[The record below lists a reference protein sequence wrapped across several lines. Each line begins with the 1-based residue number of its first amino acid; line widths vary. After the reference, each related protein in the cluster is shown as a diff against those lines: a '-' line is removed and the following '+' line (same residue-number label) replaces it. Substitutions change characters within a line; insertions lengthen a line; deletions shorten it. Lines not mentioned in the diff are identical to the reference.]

1 MSKCKKIAFFNHKG
15 GVSKTTTVFNVGWML
30 ASKGKKVIMVD
41 ADSQCN
47 LTGMV
52 MGFKGLDELDENKDN
67 IKVALAPAFE
77 SRPKLIEAVDCFQI
91 DEQENLYLLPG
102 NIKFAEY
109 DITLGMA
116 QTISDSLVTL
126 QNLPG
131 AINYLLD
138 ETAKKYNA
146 DYILIDMSPSLSSIN
161 QNLFMISDYFIIPT
175 APDYFSVM
183 ALDSLSNVLPKW
195 YAQSKRLQN
204 NEILQEAEYKFPT
217 KTPKFLGIIIQKFDV
232 DKNSNKPTKGFK
244 KWFNKVNECTR
255 NKLIPMLEK
264 SSMILCK
271 SIYTK
276 DYLLAEIAY
285 FKSLITYSQTH
296 LKPVFELTAEELEQS
311 GKVLTNSENNIEN
324 FKELFS
330 NLADSIVS
338 MTDAEC

>member
-1 MSKCKKIAFFNHKG
+1 MCKKIAFFNHKG

-52 MGFKGLDELDENKDN
+52 MGFKGLDELDKNQENIRD
-67 IKVALAPAFE
+67 ALSPAFE
-77 SRPKLIEAVDCFQI
+77 SRPKLIKPVECFEI
-91 DEQENLYLLPG
+91 EDRKNLYLLPG

-138 ETAKKYNA
+138 ETAKKYDA

-175 APDYFSVM
+175 NPDYFSVM
-183 ALDSLSNVLPKW
+183 ALESLANILPKW
-195 YAQSKRLQN
+195 YKQSERLQE
-204 NEILQEAEYKFPT
+204 NEILQNAEYKFPH
-217 KTPKFLGIIIQKFDV
+217 KTPKFLGNIIQNYRQRLKE
-232 DKNSNKPTKGFK
+232 PTKAFQ
-244 KWFNKVNECTR
+244 KWIEKINSHTNNILSPILNKNNMLLENYYNENYNLSKIPNFNG
-255 NKLIPMLEK
+255 LIAISQEKSKPVYMLEDK
-264 SSMILCK
+264 DLQQGSMV
-271 SIYTK
+271 
-276 DYLLAEIAY
+276 AETLKININE
-285 FKSLITYSQTH
+285 FRTTFENLTEEIIRLIN
-296 LKPVFELTAEELEQS
+296 AES
-311 GKVLTNSENNIEN
+311 
-324 FKELFS
+324 
-330 NLADSIVS
+330 
-338 MTDAEC
+338 

>member
-1 MSKCKKIAFFNHKG
+1 MNNCKKIAFFNHKG

-52 MGFKGLDELDENKDN
+52 MGFKGLDELDETKDN
-67 IKVALAPAFE
+67 IKSNLAPAFE
-77 SRPKLIEAVDCFQI
+77 SRPRLIEPVNCFELE
-91 DEQENLYLLPG
+91 DRENLYLLPG

-138 ETAKKYNA
+138 VTAKKYNA

-175 APDYFSVM
+175 VPDYFSVM
-183 ALDSLSNVLPKW
+183 ALDSLSEVLPQW
-195 YAQSKRLQN
+195 YNQSSRLQS
-204 NEILQEAEYKFPT
+204 NEILQEAEYPFPK
-217 KTPKFLGIIIQKFDV
+217 KTPKFLGNVIQQFNV
-232 DKNSNKPTKGFK
+232 RINKPTQGFA
-244 KWFNKVNECTR
+244 KWFDKINHTTK
-255 NKLIPMLEK
+255 NKLIPKLENNAMTLQK
-264 SSMILCK
+264 NCYSDNYI
-271 SIYTK
+271 
-276 DYLLAEIAY
+276 LAEIQN
-285 FKSLITYSQTH
+285 FNSLITFAQEH
-296 LKPVFELTAEELEQS
+296 NKPVFSLTQ
-311 GKVLTNSENNIEN
+311 
-324 FKELFS
+324 KELSLSGIVWSNSKEKIEAFREIFS
-330 NLADSIVS
+330 TLVDDIVS
-338 MTDAEC
+338 KTNETC

>member
-1 MSKCKKIAFFNHKG
+1 MSQCKKIAFFNHKG

-138 ETAKKYNA
+138 ETVKKYKA

-183 ALDSLSNVLPKW
+183 ALDSLSDVLPKW
-195 YAQSKRLQN
+195 YAQSKRLQD
-204 NEILQEAEYKFPT
+204 NEILQNAEYKFPS
-217 KTPKFLGIIIQKFDV
+217 KTPKFLGNVIQQFNV
-232 DKNSNKPTKGFK
+232 RSNKPTKGFK
-244 KWFNKVNECTR
+244 KWFERINEYT
-255 NKLIPMLEK
+255 NTKFVPSLDKSMLINENCYNHNY
-264 SSMILCK
+264 I
-271 SIYTK
+271 
-276 DYLLAEIAY
+276 LAEISN
-285 FKSLITYSQTH
+285 FNSLITFAQEH
-296 LKPVFELTAEELEQS
+296 NKPVFALTKKNLEQS
-311 GKVLTNSENNIEN
+311 GAIWTSSDKNIEK
-324 FKELFS
+324 FKKLFS
-330 NLADSIVS
+330 DLADSIIRI
-338 MTDAEC
+338 TNAEC

>member
-52 MGFKGLDELDENKDN
+52 MGFKGLDELDENKNN
-67 IKVALAPAFE
+67 IKSNLAPAFE
-77 SRPKLIEAVDCFQI
+77 SRPRLIDPVECCKIKNKD
-91 DEQENLYLLPG
+91 NLYLLAG

-138 ETAKKYNA
+138 VTAEKYDA

-195 YAQSKRLQN
+195 YAQSIRLQK
-204 NEILQEAEYKFPT
+204 NEILQDAEYKFPH
-217 KTPKFLGIIIQKFDV
+217 KTPKFLGNVIQQFNV
-232 DKNSNKPTKGFK
+232 RSNAPTKGFK
-244 KWFNKVNECTR
+244 KWFDKINEYT
-255 NKLIPMLEK
+255 NDKFIPALEK
-264 SSMILCK
+264 KSLLLNSNCYNENYIL
-271 SIYTK
+271 S
-276 DYLLAEIAY
+276 EISN
-285 FKSLITYSQTH
+285 FNSLITYSQEH
-296 LKPVFELTAEELEQS
+296 NKPVFALTKNDLEGHS
-311 GKVLTNSENNIEN
+311 GHILKGSEGSIKKFE
-324 FKELFS
+324 ELFS
-330 NLADSIVS
+330 NLANNIIR
-338 MTDAEC
+338 MTDDKC

>member
-1 MSKCKKIAFFNHKG
+1 MKNCKKIAFFNHKG

-30 ASKGKKVIMVD
+30 ASKGEKVIMVD

-52 MGFKGLDELDENKDN
+52 MGFKGLDELDETRDN
-67 IKVALAPAFE
+67 IKSNLAPAFE
-77 SRPKLIEAVDCFQI
+77 SRPRLIEPVNCFEI
-91 DEQENLYLLPG
+91 ENRENLYLLPG

-138 ETAKKYNA
+138 VTAKKYDA

-183 ALDSLSNVLPKW
+183 ALDSLSDVLPKW
-195 YAQSKRLQN
+195 HKQSLRLQE
-204 NEILQEAEYKFPT
+204 NEVLQHAEYKFPK
-217 KTPKFLGIIIQKFDV
+217 KTPKFLGNVIQQFNVKY
-232 DKNSNKPTKGFK
+232 NQPTQGFI
-244 KWFNKVNECTR
+244 KWFDKINEYT
-255 NKLIPMLEK
+255 NTKLVPSLSNQSMLIDDK
-264 SSMILCK
+264 YYGDNYIL
-271 SIYTK
+271 S
-276 DYLLAEIAY
+276 EISN
-285 FKSLITYSQTH
+285 FNSLITYAQEH
-296 LKPVFELTAEELEQS
+296 NKPVFALNKKDLQQS
-311 GKVLTNSENNIEN
+311 GTVWSSSEGKIED
-324 FKELFS
+324 FEILFS
-330 NLADSIVS
+330 KLADNIISK
-338 MTDAEC
+338 TNAEC

>member
-1 MSKCKKIAFFNHKG
+1 MCKKIAFFNHKG

-52 MGFKGLDELDENKDN
+52 MGFKGLEELDETKDN
-67 IKVALAPAFE
+67 IKIALEPAFK
-77 SRPKLIEAVDCFQI
+77 SRPRLIAPVECFKI
-91 DEQENLYLLPG
+91 DGRENLYLLPG

-131 AINYLLD
+131 AINYLL
-138 ETAKKYNA
+138 EVTAKKYEA

-183 ALDSLSNVLPKW
+183 ALDSLSEVLPKW
-195 YAQSKRLQN
+195 YHQSLRLQK
-204 NEILQEAEYKFPT
+204 NEILQDAEYQFPN
-217 KTPKFLGIIIQKFDV
+217 KIPKFLGNIIQQFNVK
-232 DKNSNKPTKGFK
+232 SNKPTQGFQ
-244 KWFNKVNECTR
+244 KWFDKIN
-255 NKLIPMLEK
+255 
-264 SSMILCK
+264 
-271 SIYTK
+271 IYTK
-276 DYLLAEIAY
+276 TKFIPKMEKDNLLLNAHCYSQDFILSEIPNFNSLIAY
-285 FKSLITYSQTH
+285 SQEH
-296 LKPVFELTAEELEQS
+296 LVPVFELTEEKLKQS
-311 GKVLTNSENNIEN
+311 GAVWTSSKEKIKEFKKV
-324 FKELFS
+324 FS
-330 NLADSIVS
+330 NLADKIIS
-338 MTDAEC
+338 MTNDEC

>member
-1 MSKCKKIAFFNHKG
+1 MSECKKIAFFNHKG

-30 ASKGKKVIMVD
+30 ASQGKKVIMVD

-52 MGFKGLDELDENKDN
+52 MGFKGLEELDENRDN
-67 IKVALAPAFE
+67 IKVALSPAFE
-77 SRPKLIEAVDCFQI
+77 SKPKLIEPVECFKI

-116 QTISDSLVTL
+116 QTVSDSLVTL

-138 ETAKKYNA
+138 ETAKKYEA

-183 ALDSLSNVLPKW
+183 ALDSLSNILPKW
-195 YAQSKRLQN
+195 YKQSLRLQN
-204 NEILQEAEYKFPT
+204 NEILQEAVYKFPS
-217 KTPKFLGIIIQKFDV
+217 KTPKFLGNVIQQFNV
-232 DKNSNKPTKGFK
+232 RSNQPTEGFK
-244 KWFNKVNECTR
+244 KWFNKINEYTN
-255 NKLIPMLEK
+255 NKFIPSLQKESMLVK
-264 SSMILCK
+264 NSCYKDNYILSK
-271 SIYTK
+271 ISN
-276 DYLLAEIAY
+276 
-285 FKSLITYSQTH
+285 FNSLITYAQEH
-296 LKPVFELTAEELEQS
+296 NKPVFALTRDDVSQS
-311 GKVLTNSENNIEN
+311 GAVWSGSKNSIEK
-324 FKELFS
+324 FEELFS
-330 NLADSIVS
+330 ILAKNIISI
-338 MTDAEC
+338 TNEEC

>member
-1 MSKCKKIAFFNHKG
+1 MSECKKIAFFNHKG

-52 MGFKGLDELDENKDN
+52 MGFKELDELDETKDN

-77 SRPKLIEAVDCFQI
+77 SRPKLIEPVECFRI
-91 DEQENLYLLPG
+91 DNQENLYLLPG

-183 ALDSLSNVLPKW
+183 ALDSLSDVLPKW
-195 YAQSKRLQN
+195 YTQSKRLQD
-204 NEILQEAEYKFPT
+204 NEIIQDAEYKFPN
-217 KTPKFLGIIIQKFDV
+217 KTPKFLGNVIQQFNV
-232 DKNSNKPTKGFK
+232 RSNQPTEGFK
-244 KWFNKVNECTR
+244 KWFSKINEYTNDKFVPALNK
-255 NKLIPMLEK
+255 KAMLLETTCYQDNY
-264 SSMILCK
+264 I
-271 SIYTK
+271 
-276 DYLLAEIAY
+276 LAEIAN
-285 FKSLITYSQTH
+285 FNSLITFAQEH
-296 LKPVFELTAEELEQS
+296 NKPVFSLTQEDIKQS
-311 GKVLTNSENNIEN
+311 GAVWTSS
-324 FKELFS
+324 KEKIASFEKLFS
-330 NLADSIVS
+330 DLADNIVS
-338 MTDAEC
+338 MTHGEC

>member
-1 MSKCKKIAFFNHKG
+1 MCKKIAFFNHKG

-52 MGFKGLDELDENKDN
+52 MGFKGLDELAENKNN
-67 IKVALAPAFE
+67 IKDALSYAFE
-77 SRPKLIEAVDCFQI
+77 SVPRVIEPVECFEI
-91 DEQENLYLLPG
+91 DNRENLYLLPG

-116 QTISDSLVTL
+116 QTLSESMITL

-138 ETAKKYNA
+138 KTAEKYDA

-183 ALDSLSNVLPKW
+183 ALDSLSNILPKW
-195 YAQSKRLQN
+195 YKQSIRLQN
-204 NEILQEAEYKFPT
+204 NDILQDAVYRFPK
-217 KTPKFLGIIIQKFDV
+217 KTPKFLGNVIQQFNV
-232 DKNSNKPTKGFK
+232 RSNKPTQGFK
-244 KWFNKVNECTR
+244 KWFERINSYTND
-255 NKLIPMLEK
+255 KLIPKLDK
-264 SSMILCK
+264 SSMLLEKTYYNKNYILSEISNFN
-271 SIYTK
+271 SI
-276 DYLLAEIAY
+276 
-285 FKSLITYSQTH
+285 ITYAQEH
-296 LKPVFELTAEELEQS
+296 NKPVFALTKSDLGQS
-311 GKVLTNSENNIEN
+311 GNVLKGSEGTIEK
-324 FKELFS
+324 FKKLFS
-330 NLADSIVS
+330 NLADNIIR
-338 MTDAEC
+338 MTDDKC

>member
-1 MSKCKKIAFFNHKG
+1 MSQCKKIAFFNHKG

-77 SRPKLIEAVDCFQI
+77 SRPKLIEPVECFKI

-183 ALDSLSNVLPKW
+183 ALDSLSDVLPKW
-195 YAQSKRLQN
+195 YSQSQRLQN
-204 NEILQEAEYKFPT
+204 NEILQNAEYKFPI
-217 KTPKFLGIIIQKFDV
+217 KTPKFLGNVIQQFNV
-232 DKNSNKPTKGFK
+232 RSNQPTEGFK
-244 KWFNKVNECTR
+244 KWFAKINEYTNTKFVPSLR
-255 NKLIPMLEK
+255 KKSMLMNDRCYEDNY
-264 SSMILCK
+264 I
-271 SIYTK
+271 
-276 DYLLAEIAY
+276 LAEIAN
-285 FKSLITYSQTH
+285 FNSLITYAQEH
-296 LKPVFELTAEELEQS
+296 NKPVFSLTQADIKQS
-311 GKVLTNSENNIEN
+311 GAVWTGSREKIAIFE
-324 FKELFS
+324 ELFS
-330 NLADSIVS
+330 NLADSIVRV
-338 MTDAEC
+338 TNAEC